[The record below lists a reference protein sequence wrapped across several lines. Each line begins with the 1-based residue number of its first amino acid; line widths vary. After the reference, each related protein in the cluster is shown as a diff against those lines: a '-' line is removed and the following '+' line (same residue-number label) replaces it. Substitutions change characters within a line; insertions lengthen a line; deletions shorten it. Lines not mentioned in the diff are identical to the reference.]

1 MATNEVK
8 LNGEVILSTRGD
20 TVSENNLMMDET
32 ATDRKGEKI
41 TGKLEPVDKNDA
53 YLVSDEIGDI
63 SDEDYIPFNDVSDVV
78 TPKKKIGV
86 LSFFEKLK
94 SVFLPKETSSS
105 QFSLDLVSQVL
116 QYKSKTIDAS
126 KTDNDVSAITYP
138 STMCILDSAGRIIMR
153 TEAIVN
159 PDGNIGWKSYVRNYN
174 TNGNVVNQKG
184 ILYNMDKS
192 GNLVYRIDDE
202 NAFRKAIKT
211 IDQVG
216 TRIEVN
222 SDLDDYINAGSYYV
236 KSDTDAS
243 DISNV
248 PIARSGKLVVLENDY
263 SDSNTANRLYQMYF
277 TNENHI
283 YFRFKTYEGTFT
295 SWKRLA
301 TYDEISPS
309 GGGGSGF
316 AEGTVSGSTISATI
330 SGFQLNTGVIVSIV
344 CPSMP
349 TNATLNI
356 NNTGAKPIVGF
367 STNTIR
373 TADFGFGS
381 GGLFTFIYDGTR
393 YRIISVERTPLIG
406 VQNYVADTS
415 GNLVLTT
422 GYDSNAYQLKYR
434 IEDNKLAWNGYKNS
448 VWKGDKILADY
459 DDLFTQKGLEIPANS
474 DFNSYINGG
483 IYYVSDNSIASTI
496 NNIPVK
502 SSGKLVVAKQ
512 DAGARLYQ
520 YYLVGRDIYARTMNN
535 NSNWTSWLKFI
546 NSEEVITANN
556 VISTAVTSLDDI
568 PINTSGRIALD
579 SSISPLGTTTTFL
592 YICYGRLDGSNP
604 AERTIEL
611 TRYNHSNKNTEEY
624 WKNSYNG
631 TSWTGWLPLSRTG
644 TYVGTCTTA
653 SNERIKVV
661 TVDDDFSL
669 KKGVRIA
676 VKYTNNNTYSSS
688 TSSPCQLNVNGTGA
702 KNIWYGAN
710 HSGAGNTGTNN
721 YAYGSANRYI
731 YYVYDGTYW
740 VWSGINNEDN
750 TTDPRQLG
758 FGYGTCSTASST
770 LAKEV
775 TLSDYILRTGGFVCV
790 YFSYGVPANSTLNIN
805 GKGAKNIR
813 YKGSNIAN
821 NIIRAGD
828 RCLFVYNGGQY
839 DLLGIDKGSTNEE
852 YVLNTSNCTVNS
864 KLTKGAQYVEGH
876 LINQNLLYLR
886 FEMQLSA
893 SSSTTISTSEELFS
907 FSGLKLRNAGFSW
920 QDFRGYIGYTELV
933 PLCFQSSSTKLSC
946 KLRKQ
951 RTFSTT
957 VETLR
962 FNVVLYVERA

>member
-20 TVSENNLMMDET
+20 TVSEENLMKDET

-222 SDLDDYINAGSYYV
+222 SDLNDYINAGNFYV
-236 KSDTDAS
+236 KSDDDAS
-243 DISNV
+243 NISNV
-248 PIARSGKLVVLENDY
+248 PVERSGKLVVIEIDYND
-263 SDSNTANRLYQMYF
+263 SETANRLYQ
-277 TNENHI
+277 I
-283 YFRFKTYEGTFT
+283 YFSNDNYIYYRYKFYDDTFAD
-295 SWKRLA
+295 WKRFA

-309 GGGGSGF
+309 GGGSSGF

-330 SGFQLNTGVIVSIV
+330 SGFQLKTGVIVTIN

-349 TNATLNI
+349 ANATLNI
-356 NNTGAKPIVGF
+356 NNTGAKSICYMNHVPIK
-367 STNTIR
+367 
-373 TADFGFGS
+373 AMDLAS
-381 GGLFTFIYDGTR
+381 GATGVYTFIYDGTV
-393 YRIISVERTPLIG
+393 YRIISFQKTPTFAI
-406 VQNYVADTS
+406 QNYVADTS
-415 GNLVLTT
+415 GNLVINA
-422 GYDSNAYQLKYR
+422 GYDSNAFQLKYY
-434 IEDNKLAWNGYKNS
+434 IANNKLVWNGYKNS
-448 VWKGDKILADY
+448 VWNGDKFIADY

-474 DFNSYINGG
+474 DFNLYINGG
-483 IYYVSDNSIASTI
+483 IYYVLDNSIASTI

-512 DAGARLYQ
+512 DTGARLYQ
-520 YYLVGRDIYARTMNN
+520 YYLVGRDIYARTMDN

-546 NSEEVITANN
+546 NSEEVIVANN

-579 SSISPLGTTTTFL
+579 SSISPLGTTTTFI

-611 TRYNHSNKNTEEY
+611 TRYNHSNKNSEEY

-676 VKYTNNNTYSSS
+676 VKYTNSNTYSSS

-702 KNIWYGAN
+702 KNIWYGTT
-710 HSGAGNTGTNN
+710 HSGAGVTGTSN

-731 YYVYDGTYW
+731 YYIYDGTYW
-740 VWSGINNEDN
+740 VWSGISNEDN
-750 TTDPRQLG
+750 TVDPRQLG
-758 FGYGTCSTASST
+758 FGYGSCSTAEST
-770 LAKEV
+770 VAKEV
-775 TLSDYILRTGGFVCV
+775 TLSNYELRTGGFVCV
-790 YFSYGVPANSTLNIN
+790 YFSNKVPADATLNIN

-813 YKGSNIAN
+813 HRGVNITA

-828 RCLFVYNGGQY
+828 RCLFIYNGTQY
-839 DLLGIDKGSTNEE
+839 DLLAIDRFTETKINYSYNNSAGTPNYIVYDDTHFKITQIF
-852 YVLNTSNCTVNS
+852 YV
-864 KLTKGAQYVEGH
+864 VEGDTV
-876 LINQNLLYLR
+876 QVSFNLKFDSAYTYSSNTKLFHGL
-886 FEMQLSA
+886 LSPRQ
-893 SSSTTISTSEELFS
+893 TLFGSANGKPWYMDGSGFYIRGGAS
-907 FSGLKLRNAGFSW
+907 FSAG
-920 QDFRGYIGYTELV
+920 
-933 PLCFQSSSTKLSC
+933 
-946 KLRKQ
+946 
-951 RTFSTT
+951 TT
-957 VETLR
+957 VWDIGFTYIKS
-962 FNVVLYVERA
+962 N

>member
-20 TVSENNLMMDET
+20 TVSEENLMMDET

-105 QFSLDLVSQVL
+105 QFSLDLESQVL
-116 QYKSKTIDAS
+116 HYKSKTIDAS

-159 PDGNIGWKSYVRNYN
+159 PDGNIGWKSYVRNYD
-174 TNGNVVNQKG
+174 TNGDVVNQKG

-330 SGFQLNTGVIVSIV
+330 SGFQLNTGVIVSIG

-349 TNATLNI
+349 ANATLNI
-356 NNTGAKPIVGF
+356 NNTGAKSICYMNQVPIK
-367 STNTIR
+367 
-373 TADFGFGS
+373 AMDLAS
-381 GGLFTFIYDGTR
+381 GATGVYTFIYDGTV
-393 YRIISVERTPLIG
+393 YRIISFQRTPTFGI
-406 VQNYVADTS
+406 QNYVADTS
-415 GNLVLTT
+415 GNLVINA
-422 GYDSNAYQLKYR
+422 GYDSNAFQLKYY
-434 IEDNKLAWNGYKNS
+434 IADNKLAWNGYKNS
-448 VWKGDKILADY
+448 VWKGDRFVADY
-459 DDLFTQKGLEIPANS
+459 DDLITAIAKVGKSIVPEWERTTNKAEIQGITYSFEPISGAIVVSGTATAESNCILWR
-474 DFNSYINGG
+474 NKANGG
-483 IYYVSDNSIASTI
+483 GLNLPKGRYRLQGC
-496 NNIPVK
+496 P
-502 SSGKLVVAKQ
+502 SGGGEDKFYLAIQLKKTDGTEKLYKDYGDGVIIDLDQ
-512 DAGARLYQ
+512 DAGMPDTQNFFIRVKSGYTFPSSGAGRVFFPM
-520 YYLVGRDIYARTMNN
+520 LVPAWASTKFEPCEDIHKGN
-535 NSNWTSWLKFI
+535 
-546 NSEEVITANN
+546 
-556 VISTAVTSLDDI
+556 
-568 PINTSGRIALD
+568 
-579 SSISPLGTTTTFL
+579 
-592 YICYGRLDGSNP
+592 C
-604 AERTIEL
+604 
-611 TRYNHSNKNTEEY
+611 
-624 WKNSYNG
+624 
-631 TSWTGWLPLSRTG
+631 
-644 TYVGTCTTA
+644 YVGTCTTGG
-653 SNERIKVV
+653 SIKDKVAY
-661 TVDDDFSL
+661 VDGYFVL
-669 KKGVRIA
+669 RKGARVAIKFA
-676 VKYTNNNTYSSS
+676 NSNTYSS
-688 TSSPCQLNVNGTGA
+688 TTTNPVTLNVNQTGA
-702 KNIWYGAN
+702 KNIWYNTN

-721 YAYGSANRYI
+721 NAYGYANLYN
-731 YYVYDGTYW
+731 YYVYDGEYW
-740 VWSGINNEDN
+740 VWDGHGVDVDTNNPN
-750 TTDPRQLG
+750 NLG

-775 TLSDYILRTGGFVCV
+775 TLSGYNLKTGGFVCV

-864 KLTKGAQYVEGH
+864 KLTKGAQYIEGH
-876 LINQNLLYLR
+876 LINQNLLFLR

-920 QDFRGYIGYTELV
+920 QDFQGYIGYTELV